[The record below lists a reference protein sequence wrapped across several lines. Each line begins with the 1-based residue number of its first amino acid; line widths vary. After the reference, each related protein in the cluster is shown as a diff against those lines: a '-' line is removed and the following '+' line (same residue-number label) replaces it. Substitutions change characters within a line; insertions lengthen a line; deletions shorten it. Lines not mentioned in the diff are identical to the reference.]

1 MQATIPTVC
10 LCAISSL
17 CTGNE
22 NEISVTKEYTEP
34 LTLLP
39 LSPPEQHVQVET
51 LHIPY
56 DKVVN
61 ILVDDT
67 PISEEDRVKLIAEW
81 KEGKWVNISD
91 TRFLYF
97 KHIFTGNVRL
107 FTEGDDS
114 IFIAEVDKNML
125 LLSHNGKL
133 YTHGNLRPHRS
144 TTCYQLLRKAE
155 SMRKNEN
162 RETP

>member
-1 MQATIPTVC
+1 MQAAIPTVC

-17 CTGNE
+17 CTGKE

-61 ILVDDT
+61 ILVDNT

-81 KEGKWVNISD
+81 KEGKWVNISE
-91 TRFLYF
+91 TRLLYS
-97 KHIFTGNVRL
+97 KHISTGNVQL
-107 FTEGDDS
+107 FTEGEL
-114 IFIAEVDKNML
+114 IFIDEVDKNML
-125 LLSHNGKL
+125 LLLHNGKI
-133 YTHGNLRPHRS
+133 YTHGNHRPHRA

-155 SMRKNEN
+155 SMQKNKN

>member
-1 MQATIPTVC
+1 MKAAIPAVC

-17 CTGNE
+17 CTGKE

-56 DKVVN
+56 DKIVN
-61 ILVDDT
+61 ILVDNA
-67 PISEEDRVKLIAEW
+67 PISKEDGAKLIAEW
-81 KEGKWVNISD
+81 KEGKWVNISVN
-91 TRFLYF
+91 RLLYS

-107 FTEGDDS
+107 FTEGELF
-114 IFIAEVDKNML
+114 FIAEVDKNML

-155 SMRKNEN
+155 SMQKNKN

>member
-1 MQATIPTVC
+1 MQAAIPTVC

-17 CTGNE
+17 CTGKE
-22 NEISVTKEYTEP
+22 NVISVTKEYTEP

-61 ILVDDT
+61 IQVDNA

-81 KEGKWVNISD
+81 KEGKWVNIS
-91 TRFLYF
+91 
-97 KHIFTGNVRL
+97 
-107 FTEGDDS
+107 
-114 IFIAEVDKNML
+114 
-125 LLSHNGKL
+125 
-133 YTHGNLRPHRS
+133 
-144 TTCYQLLRKAE
+144 
-155 SMRKNEN
+155 EN
-162 RETP
+162 KETP

>member
-1 MQATIPTVC
+1 MQAAIPTVC

-17 CTGNE
+17 CTGKE

-39 LSPPEQHVQVET
+39 LSPPGQHVQVET

-61 ILVDDT
+61 ILVDNA

-81 KEGKWVNISD
+81 KEGKWVNISKN
-91 TRFLYF
+91 RLLYS
-97 KHIFTGNVRL
+97 KHISTGNVQL
-107 FTEGDDS
+107 FTEGEL
-114 IFIAEVDKNML
+114 IFIDEVDKNML
-125 LLSHNGKL
+125 LLWHNGKL

-144 TTCYQLLRKAE
+144 TTCFQLLRKAE
-155 SMRKNEN
+155 SMQKNKN